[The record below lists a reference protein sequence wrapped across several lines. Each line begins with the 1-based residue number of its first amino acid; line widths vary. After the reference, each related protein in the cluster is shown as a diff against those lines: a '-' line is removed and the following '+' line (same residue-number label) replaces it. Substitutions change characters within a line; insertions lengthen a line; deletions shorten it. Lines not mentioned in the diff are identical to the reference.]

1 MLSGGMLSGAVY
13 TEFSKSFELLL
24 KNQNPQQTTKRKIH
38 LFARYMKQV
47 LMHIWKYWG
56 TVQNPNTNTIHPGL
70 AMWSQH
76 LFAHKVNLHHPPLTV
91 RGFLPQV
98 CAQHFMSNIWREM
111 GSPEGRIILAS
122 WDPVRAQLW
131 AGILLC
137 AWLCSSYALTKL
149 TLIPQKNK
157 QLHQ

>member
-13 TEFSKSFELLL
+13 TEFSKSLELLL

-111 GSPEGRIILAS
+111 GSPEGQDYLGKLGSCQSSALGRNSPLCLAVLQLCTHQT
-122 WDPVRAQLW
+122 DPNP
-131 AGILLC
+131 
-137 AWLCSSYALTKL
+137 SK
-149 TLIPQKNK
+149 K
-157 QLHQ
+157 